1 MARAFRLLAA
11 AFALC
16 ALVLQFWLMTKY
28 PGSQSIAVTAVRFLS
43 FFTIQTNILIL
54 VCMLAP
60 ALAPRSRV
68 SELLSRPTVRT
79 AVMSYSALVAIIYL
93 VLLRNIG
100 HDQGLERLADQVL
113 HYVTP
118 AMFFIDWL
126 VWVPKGRA
134 RWSIIGHY
142 LIYPALYCAWTFL
155 YGAVTGWYP
164 YPFVHVRRLNYAHI
178 AGNLAGLA
186 CLIIAITMIL
196 LLLDRALAALR
207 GQRG

>member
-1 MARAFRLLAA
+1 MARAFRLFAA
-11 AFALC
+11 TIALC

-28 PGSQSIAVTAVRFLS
+28 PSSQSIAVTAVRFLS

-60 ALAPRSRV
+60 ALTPGSRV
-68 SELLSRPTVRT
+68 SELLSRPTLRT
-79 AVMSYSALVAIIYL
+79 AVLSYSAVVAIIYFA
-93 VLLRNIG
+93 LLRDIG

-118 AMFFIDWL
+118 TMFFVDWL
-126 VWVPKGRA
+126 VWVPKGRT
-134 RWSIIGHY
+134 RWSAIGCY

-155 YGAVTGWYP
+155 YGAISGWYP
-164 YPFVHVRRLNYAHI
+164 YPFVHARRLNYAHI
-178 AGNLAGLA
+178 AENLAGIA
-186 CLIIAITMIL
+186 CLIIAIPLLL

-207 GQRG
+207 GKRG